1 MDTDTR
7 HHPGVLADAI
17 VPLSVISPT
26 ASAEMAPT
34 SDAHRVMSLVS
45 SLLLTL
51 RVAGTALFALF
62 IVSCK
67 PTIT

>member
-26 ASAEMAPT
+26 ASAEMAST
-34 SDAHRVMSLVS
+34 SDAHKVISPDS
-45 SLLLTL
+45 GLLLTR
-51 RVAGTALFALF
+51 RVAGTAFFARF
-62 IVSCK
+62 IVRLNRGL
-67 PTIT
+67 

>member
-26 ASAEMAPT
+26 APAEMAPT
-34 SDAHRVMSLVS
+34 SDAHKVIS
-45 SLLLTL
+45 
-51 RVAGTALFALF
+51 
-62 IVSCK
+62 
-67 PTIT
+67 P